1 MGFILQMVNTQNIT
15 KTEVNFSED
24 IYNNGVQSFSN
35 YAVAMNLGG
44 INLIKNSSYWTL
56 VYHTV

>member
-44 INLIKNSSYWTL
+44 INLIKNSSY
-56 VYHTV
+56 

>member
-1 MGFILQMVNTQNIT
+1 MGFVLQMVNTQNIMKMNHAMQ

-44 INLIKNSSYWTL
+44 INLIKNSSY
-56 VYHTV
+56 